1 MPINAK
7 TKDRISKKLKRY
19 QNIVTKAL
27 EDDVNESDTVT
38 IITDILCEI
47 LGFDKYENLTS
58 EYAIRK
64 TFCDL
69 AIKLGSRVPLLIECK
84 AVGIDLKEDHI
95 RQATNYAAESGT
107 EWVVLTNAKDW
118 KIYKV
123 TFTQPIDK
131 QLIYEFNLLDLS
143 ARRPE
148 SFEVLYPLCIESF
161 IKGIPAGLDAVY
173 EKKQVLNRYVVGQL
187 LVSEDVLGALRRK
200 FKKLFPDIKIDVD
213 ILEKML
219 KSEVIKRDVLE
230 EDVAKDAAKL
240 IRKAERKAAP
250 KPAKKE
256 ET

>member
-1 MPINAK
+1 MAISTK
-7 TKDRISKKLKRY
+7 TKERITKKLKRY
-19 QNIVTKAL
+19 QTIVTKAL
-27 EDDVNESDTVT
+27 NDDINESDTVT
-38 IITDILCEI
+38 IITDILCDM

-58 EYAIRK
+58 EFAIRK
-64 TFCDL
+64 TYCDL

-143 ARRPE
+143 SRRPDSLE
-148 SFEVLYPLCIESF
+148 LLYPLCIESF
-161 IKGIPAGLDAVY
+161 IKGVPAGLDAIY
-173 EKKQVLNRYVVGQL
+173 EKKQVFNRYVVGQL
-187 LVSEDVLGALRRK
+187 LVSEDVLGAVRRK
-200 FKKLFPDIKIDVD
+200 FKKLFPDIKIDLD
-213 ILEKML
+213 TIEKLL
-219 KSEVIKRDVLE
+219 KAEVIKRDIFE
-230 EDVAKDAAKL
+230 EDYSKDATKL

-250 KPAKKE
+250 KPSKKE